1 MGRQIERKRE
11 REGREGKRREGK
23 GRGGKRWKDKLL
35 LHHVFIR
42 SDLGGRSGEA
52 EDIAGEEP
60 HHP

>member
-11 REGREGKRREGK
+11 RGKGREGK

-42 SDLGGRSGEA
+42 SDLGSRSGEA